1 MFKTKDV
8 MTKSTIC
15 ARPEMPIYDAVRLL
29 AGRSITGM
37 PVVDDEL
44 NLIGVLTEK
53 DVLSMLYETEDS
65 VEQTVSKYMTTG
77 VVSYDVN
84 SSLIDLC
91 DCLTEQPFRR
101 VFVTED
107 GKLAGV
113 ASRSD
118 VIRAILKI
126 KHQEIR

>member
-8 MTKSTIC
+8 MTKSIIC

-44 NLIGVLTEK
+44 NLIGVLSEK
-53 DVLSMLYETEDS
+53 DVLSMLYDTEDS
-65 VEQTVSKYMTTG
+65 IEQTVSDYMTTG
-77 VVSYDVN
+77 VVSYDVD

-91 DCLTEQPFRR
+91 DCLTEHHFRR